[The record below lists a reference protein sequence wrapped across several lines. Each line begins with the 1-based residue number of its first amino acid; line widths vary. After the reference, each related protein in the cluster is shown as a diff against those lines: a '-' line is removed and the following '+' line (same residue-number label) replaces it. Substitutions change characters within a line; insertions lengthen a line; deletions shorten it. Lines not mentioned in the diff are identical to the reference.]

1 MLRKRDTEYDPDVG
15 IVTLIYIKISIDG
28 GEWRESRRAMS
39 AVGPSRH
46 VALRS
51 LTVAFGAKRKWRYHH
66 SHAPLPAAIDR
77 RGAQRC
83 CFIVRDATGQ
93 ALGYFDNGPQRRSA
107 TNRLT
112 RDEDV
117 RPRAVKTSSG
127 IQRLSH
133 SFSST
138 MTISTNSSASCP
150 GKSLWNAF
158 ANAR

>member
-66 SHAPLPAAIDR
+66 SHAPLPAALDDPVPSPY
-77 RGAQRC
+77 G
-83 CFIVRDATGQ
+83 
-93 ALGYFDNGPQRRSA
+93 LGSIHKAIYCSA
-107 TNRLT
+107 RVFL
-112 RDEDV
+112 
-117 RPRAVKTSSG
+117 
-127 IQRLSH
+127 
-133 SFSST
+133 
-138 MTISTNSSASCP
+138 
-150 GKSLWNAF
+150 
-158 ANAR
+158 